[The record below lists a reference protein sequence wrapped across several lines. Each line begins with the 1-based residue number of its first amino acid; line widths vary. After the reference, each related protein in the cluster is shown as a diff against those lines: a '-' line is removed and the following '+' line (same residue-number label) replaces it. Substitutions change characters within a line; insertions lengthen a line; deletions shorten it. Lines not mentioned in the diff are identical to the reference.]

1 MASGLGTSFQR
12 GTAAFGPWVG
22 DPYVDHTGL
31 RDQMAT
37 MTTAPTFPPFKFEPR
52 RARIDWRLLHGI
64 DINSMMRDVDLD
76 TLEKIVNI
84 VAFGDIEAEDTRHL
98 TELNFIKIFRLSQMM
113 IEYLLYVQECLQG
126 SNGWLQ
132 QDRSNMDKYIQAAR
146 LRIREMEANLK
157 MNKRELRRARKT
169 IKTYELLA
177 VLNEGKGLKTA
188 TGVPTATVM
197 VAPPSPPPAQ
207 QTARSEQPNPANA
220 AMEALL
226 RKELSALAE
235 RLSRATVEAQTLRS
249 ERDEMYQA
257 VKELESVVRTR
268 QFSGPSSPP
277 GSARTTPEQAQFIQ
291 SLQDQLNR
299 ATMEITKLRNEKGDL
314 VDELDRVNGDKRQLQ
329 DEKARLLTEIASRPA
344 DASGTQTSPRDG
356 GDNLGSMLLDAE
368 RQKANLQEQ
377 LDEARAEITALQKQ
391 LMKAMKATAFAPLG
405 GPLQSQSSDETVQRV
420 MRDMEAA
427 KSQLERELADLRKT
441 YNDDIR
447 TLQEELEIT
456 QAKAVDADRKLADL
470 RSGGDVHQATVRL
483 TPGAGGLVKVVEE
496 RRYMPEEPEDDSSVA
511 ASAMRRQ
518 KEMLAETEAMNERLN
533 TQLSQLKEERN
544 ALASDVDR
552 LRAQLEGRSP
562 QAPGDPSIGRD
573 WRTEELE
580 RLKQE
585 LDGSR
590 QRCSELEDGLRDRD
604 AHIERLRTTIRDLQ
618 MELDERNRRAELE
631 AAQLAAEGRVRHQVK
646 EYERLAGPG
655 SQHFKTSSF
664 SFVPDDMQPE
674 LPAAGAGGSGL
685 ASMPSVET
693 PTSVRGGP
701 GGLPPTSPQQ
711 VQPRQSPEA
720 GGSPELQPARIS
732 PQAQRPPVLSP
743 NGSRW
748 LQRIPRPAPSDA
760 YDILQGV
767 LQHVQGKQPEQIQ
780 MQLQEEIRPQTL
792 NPYEFENDDE
802 ARFRAMMPHEVPERR
817 GVLSVEPHELQDL
830 AVARS
835 MLTDTLL
842 EVVDDQLAQFGLDPR
857 VQALSDK
864 TYAAC
869 MVELERRRSLMLERV
884 SPAMAKRATDL
895 RDGMLTHLELIKR
908 EMQKEQQAVA
918 QKRLQEQALK
928 HAEDKAT
935 AEASAAAAAAAQ
947 AAEVAVAQQAAAA
960 AAAATQP
967 LGGIS
972 ASGSAGPSSELLPSA
987 SGSQPVRSGSASG
1000 LRTGSTSLAT
1010 PAVPAP
1016 GSAFAAPTAV
1026 AAGALASGAHSS
1038 AATSHTESPTVAV
1051 TAAKPQL
1058 PAFPA
1063 RQSSIGRSAPSETN
1077 TDDLR
1082 NMLPGGGFSRPA
1094 AEAAPSA
1101 APSAATAAATATAAS
1116 SVRAS
1121 PIPSPLNQ
1129 SLAREAAAAGERPR
1143 SSNLNA
1149 SISSVTSLN
1158 SSIRTGPGRSS
1169 AAVSG
1174 PSGAGGAAAAGGA
1187 FPVAFQGLTKEAA
1200 AAGPTEMVSGFSR
1213 PAAAAASQPQL
1224 PQPQKIT
1231 PGAAAAAAATA
1242 PSGNMNM
1249 SIRSVRQYEE
1259 SEYDEEEDVAP
1270 PQPKALARVT
1280 KEEDDEYAVTEDEEG
1295 QEDQGIEDDEEG
1307 FSPIGHGL
1315 GSAPRILSRV
1325 QSPPR
1330 ASAVQPSRLG
1340 PQRTSAVAG
1349 SRQVAARAHMGW
1361 GMDEPLQLAPPP
1373 PAPAAAAAGGRP
1385 SETADTGEL
1394 ESLQSFN
1401 GLSTSLP
1408 RGNPGAWGSPGGT
1421 MRKQSATVQQPREL
1435 SKQLSTTSKQ
1445 SGWNETIKSFG
1456 ATSVGGDEIQ
1466 MVQDVT
1472 AMESFTGTE
1481 SIRPARAM
1489 APPARGSVQPAQP
1502 APLKKPVQYDDDDF
1516 SDVEEL

>member
-1 MASGLGTSFQR
+1 MASGLGASFQR
-12 GTAAFGPWVG
+12 GTAAFGPWVA
-22 DPYVDHTGL
+22 DQYVDHTGL

-37 MTTAPTFPPFKFEPR
+37 MTTAPNFPPFKFEPR

-113 IEYLLYVQECLQG
+113 IEYLLYVQDCLQS

-132 QDRSNMDKYIQAAR
+132 QDRANMDKYVQAAR

-188 TGVPTATVM
+188 TGVPTATVT
-197 VAPPSPPPAQ
+197 VAPASPPPAQ

-226 RKELSALAE
+226 RKELSMLAE

-249 ERDEMYQA
+249 ERDELYQA
-257 VKELESVVRTR
+257 VKELETVVRTR
-268 QFSGPSSPP
+268 QFSGASSPP
-277 GSARTTPEQAQFIQ
+277 GTSRPTLEQVQQLQ

-299 ATMEITKLRNEKGDL
+299 ATVEITKLRNEKGDL
-314 VDELDRVNGDKRQLQ
+314 VEELDRVNGDKRQLQ
-329 DEKARLLTEIASRPA
+329 DEKSRLLTEIASRPG

-391 LMKAMKATAFAPLG
+391 LMKAMKATAFGPMGA
-405 GPLQSQSSDETVQRV
+405 PLQSQGSEEAVQRA
-420 MRDMEAA
+420 MREMEAT
-427 KSQLERELADLRKT
+427 KTQLERELADLRKT
-441 YNDDIR
+441 YNDDVR
-447 TLQEELEIT
+447 TLQEELEVT
-456 QAKAVDADRKLADL
+456 QAKAVEADRKLAEL
-470 RSGGDVHQATVRL
+470 RSGGDAHQATVRV

-496 RRYMPEEPEDDSSVA
+496 RRQMPEPEDDGSVTA
-511 ASAMRRQ
+511 AAIRRQ

-544 ALASDVDR
+544 SLASEVDR
-552 LRAQLEGRSP
+552 LRAQLEGRAP
-562 QAPGDPSIGRD
+562 LAPGDPGIGRD
-573 WRTEELE
+573 WRTEEME

-590 QRCSELEDGLRDRD
+590 RRCAELEDGLRDRD
-604 AHIERLRTTIRDLQ
+604 AQIERLRATIRDLQ
-618 MELDERNRRAELE
+618 MELDERNRRAEME
-631 AAQLAAEGRVRHQVK
+631 APQLAAEGRVRHQVK

-664 SFVPDDMQPE
+664 SFVPDDMQPGM
-674 LPAAGAGGSGL
+674 AVAGAASSGL
-685 ASMPSVET
+685 ATQPSVET
-693 PTSVRGGP
+693 PTSVRPGP

-711 VQPRQSPEA
+711 VQPRQSPLA
-720 GGSPELQPARIS
+720 AGSPEVQPARGS
-732 PQAQRPPVLSP
+732 PQAVRTPVLSP
-743 NGSRW
+743 NGSMW

-802 ARFRAMMPHEVPERR
+802 ARFRAMMPYEVPERR
-817 GVLSVEPHELQDL
+817 GVLSVQPHELQDL

-884 SPAMAKRATDL
+884 SPGLAKRAIDL
-895 RDGMLTHLELIKR
+895 RDGLLTHLELIKR
-908 EMQKEQQAVA
+908 ETMREQQAVA
-918 QKRLQEQALK
+918 QKRLQEQVQK
-928 HAEDKAT
+928 QAEDKAA
-935 AEASAAAAAAAQ
+935 AEVVAAAAAAAQ
-947 AAEVAVAQQAAAA
+947 AAEVTQAQQAAAA
-960 AAAATQP
+960 AVAAAQP
-967 LGGIS
+967 LGGPAAGS
-972 ASGSAGPSSELLPSA
+972 SAGPSSELPPALA
-987 SGSQPVRSGSASG
+987 GSQPVRTGSASG
-1000 LRTGSTSLAT
+1000 LRTGSTSLVT
-1010 PAVPAP
+1010 PAVPA
-1016 GSAFAAPTAV
+1016 AAVAAPAAV
-1026 AAGALASGAHSS
+1026 AAGTLSSGPQSS
-1038 AATSHTESPTVAV
+1038 AATSYTESPTMAV
-1051 TAAKPQL
+1051 GASKPQL
-1058 PAFPA
+1058 PPFPA
-1063 RQSSIGRSAPSETN
+1063 RQTSIGRSAPSETN

-1082 NMLPGGGFSRPA
+1082 SMLPGGGFSRPG
-1094 AEAAPSA
+1094 AEAAASA
-1101 APSAATAAATATAAS
+1101 APAAAAS
-1116 SVRAS
+1116 STRAS

-1129 SLAREAAAAGERPR
+1129 SLARDNTATGERPR
-1143 SSNLNA
+1143 STNLNA
-1149 SISSVTSLN
+1149 SITSVTSLN

-1174 PSGAGGAAAAGGA
+1174 AAGAGSGAAAGGTV
-1187 FPVAFQGLTKEAA
+1187 PVAFHGLTKEAA
-1200 AAGPTEMVSGFSR
+1200 GGPAEVVSGFSR
-1213 PAAAAASQPQL
+1213 PAAVASSQQQL

-1231 PGAAAAAAATA
+1231 PGGAAAATTA
-1242 PSGNMNM
+1242 ATPGGNMNM

-1270 PQPKALARVT
+1270 PQPKALARVA
-1280 KEEDDEYAVTEDEEG
+1280 KEEEDEYAVTEDEEG
-1295 QEDQGIEDDEEG
+1295 QEDQGIEDDDEEG
-1307 FSPIGHGL
+1307 FSPIGQGI
-1315 GSAPRILSRV
+1315 GAGPRILTRV

-1330 ASAVQPSRLG
+1330 ATAVQPSRLG

-1349 SRQVAARAHMGW
+1349 SRGW
-1361 GMDEPLQLAPPP
+1361 GMDEPLQAAAPP
-1373 PAPAAAAAGGRP
+1373 PAPTAAAGSGRP

-1401 GLSTSLP
+1401 ALSTSLP
-1408 RGNPGAWGSPGGT
+1408 RGNPGAWGSPAGT
-1421 MRKQSATVQQPREL
+1421 MRKPATNAPA
-1435 SKQLSTTSKQ
+1435 SKQMSTASKQ

-1456 ATSVGGDEIQ
+1456 AASAGGDEIQ
-1466 MVQDVT
+1466 DMT

-1481 SIRPARAM
+1481 SIRPARAI
-1489 APPARGSVQPAQP
+1489 AQPARGFVQAAQP
-1502 APLKKPVQYDDDDF
+1502 VQVKKPVQYDDDDF

>member
-1 MASGLGTSFQR
+1 MTTTFPRTMASGLGASFQR

-37 MTTAPTFPPFKFEPR
+37 TTTAPNFPPFKFEPR

-113 IEYLLYVQECLQG
+113 IEYLLYVQDCLQS

-146 LRIREMEANLK
+146 LRIREMEANMK
-157 MNKRELRRARKT
+157 MSKRELRRARKT

-177 VLNEGKGLKTA
+177 VLNEGKGLKSA
-188 TGVPTATVM
+188 TGVPMATVT
-197 VAPPSPPPAQ
+197 VAPASPPPAQ

-226 RKELSALAE
+226 RKELSMLAE

-249 ERDEMYQA
+249 ERDELYQA
-257 VKELESVVRTR
+257 VKELETVVRAR

-277 GSARTTPEQAQFIQ
+277 GSARPTPEQAQHIQ

-299 ATMEITKLRNEKGDL
+299 ATVEITKLRNEKGDL

-329 DEKARLLTEIASRPA
+329 DEKARLLTEIASRPG

-368 RQKANLQEQ
+368 RQKASLQEQ

-391 LMKAMKATAFAPLG
+391 LMKAMKATAFAPMG
-405 GPLQSQSSDETVQRV
+405 GPLQSQGSDEAAQRAL
-420 MRDMEAA
+420 RDMEAT
-427 KSQLERELADLRKT
+427 KSQLERELADMRKT

-456 QAKAVDADRKLADL
+456 QAKAVDADRKLAEL
-470 RSGGDVHQATVRL
+470 RSGGDVHQATVRV

-496 RRYMPEEPEDDSSVA
+496 RRHMVEEPEDDGSVTFA
-511 ASAMRRQ
+511 AMRRQ
-518 KEMLAETEAMNERLN
+518 KEMLVETEAMNERLN

-552 LRAQLEGRSP
+552 LRAQLDGRSP

-590 QRCSELEDGLRDRD
+590 RRCSELEDGLRERD
-604 AHIERLRTTIRDLQ
+604 AHIERLRATIRDLQ

-655 SQHFKTSSF
+655 SQHIKTSSF

-674 LPAAGAGGSGL
+674 LPAGGAGGSGL
-685 ASMPSVET
+685 ASMPSAET
-693 PTSVRGGP
+693 PTSVRPGP
-701 GGLPPTSPQQ
+701 GGMSPTSPQQ
-711 VQPRQSPEA
+711 VA
-720 GGSPELQPARIS
+720 A
-732 PQAQRPPVLSP
+732 AH
-743 NGSRW
+743 
-748 LQRIPRPAPSDA
+748 PAPGA
-760 YDILQGV
+760 IGCL
-767 LQHVQGKQPEQIQ
+767 GKQPEQIQ

-792 NPYEFENDDE
+792 NPYEFEDDDE
-802 ARFRAMMPHEVPERR
+802 ARFRSLLPHEVPERR
-817 GVLSVEPHELQDL
+817 GVLSVEPHQLQDL

-835 MLTDTLL
+835 MLTDNLL

-869 MVELERRRSLMLERV
+869 MVELERRRS
-884 SPAMAKRATDL
+884 
-895 RDGMLTHLELIKR
+895 
-908 EMQKEQQAVA
+908 
-918 QKRLQEQALK
+918 
-928 HAEDKAT
+928 
-935 AEASAAAAAAAQ
+935 
-947 AAEVAVAQQAAAA
+947 
-960 AAAATQP
+960 
-967 LGGIS
+967 
-972 ASGSAGPSSELLPSA
+972 AGLSSEILP
-987 SGSQPVRSGSASG
+987 
-1000 LRTGSTSLAT
+1000 
-1010 PAVPAP
+1010 PAP
-1016 GSAFAAPTAV
+1016 GSQPRRRQLQPECLQAVCTRLAQPAMWNRRLWLSRRRSHSFPPSRHGGNGAQSVLVEVSAV
-1026 AAGALASGAHSS
+1026 ASGVQTQCKLLWAHTSALY
-1038 AATSHTESPTVAV
+1038 T
-1051 TAAKPQL
+1051 
-1058 PAFPA
+1058 
-1063 RQSSIGRSAPSETN
+1063 
-1077 TDDLR
+1077 
-1082 NMLPGGGFSRPA
+1082 
-1094 AEAAPSA
+1094 
-1101 APSAATAAATATAAS
+1101 
-1116 SVRAS
+1116 
-1121 PIPSPLNQ
+1121 
-1129 SLAREAAAAGERPR
+1129 
-1143 SSNLNA
+1143 
-1149 SISSVTSLN
+1149 
-1158 SSIRTGPGRSS
+1158 
-1169 AAVSG
+1169 
-1174 PSGAGGAAAAGGA
+1174 
-1187 FPVAFQGLTKEAA
+1187 
-1200 AAGPTEMVSGFSR
+1200 
-1213 PAAAAASQPQL
+1213 
-1224 PQPQKIT
+1224 
-1231 PGAAAAAAATA
+1231 
-1242 PSGNMNM
+1242 
-1249 SIRSVRQYEE
+1249 
-1259 SEYDEEEDVAP
+1259 
-1270 PQPKALARVT
+1270 
-1280 KEEDDEYAVTEDEEG
+1280 
-1295 QEDQGIEDDEEG
+1295 
-1307 FSPIGHGL
+1307 GL
-1315 GSAPRILSRV
+1315 GSGPRILTRV

-1330 ASAVQPSRLG
+1330 AAAAQPSRLG
-1340 PQRTSAVAG
+1340 QQRAAAVAG
-1349 SRQVAARAHMGW
+1349 SRQAPVRAKLPGAESCVWTRNFTSQRGW
-1361 GMDEPLQLAPPP
+1361 GMDEPLQAAAPPP
-1373 PAPAAAAAGGRP
+1373 VPAAAAAGGRP

-1408 RGNPGAWGSPGGT
+1408 RGNPGAWGSPAGT
-1421 MRKQSATVQQPREL
+1421 MRKQSTNVPQPREL
-1435 SKQLSTTSKQ
+1435 SKQLSTSKQ
-1445 SGWNETIKSFG
+1445 SGWNETIKSIG
-1456 ATSVGGDEIQ
+1456 ATSIGGDEIQ
-1466 MVQDVT
+1466 SVQDIT

-1489 APPARGSVQPAQP
+1489 AQPMRGSVQPAQP
-1502 APLKKPVQYDDDDF
+1502 AQLKKPVQYDDDDF